1 MKLHNI
7 TMIGLLVISGML
19 VAGCGAPSAPPAG
32 ASPEEAEAPTD
43 GDGIPVFE
51 LDSSWPKR
59 PLPNQWVFGNVAG
72 ISMDENDHLWVIHRP
87 LSVSLSN
94 DYAALD
100 PPAGECCRPFPSII
114 EFDPSGEVV
123 QAWGGPDPAAP
134 ESKRTAEGY
143 DWPREHGLFVDHQ
156 GNVWTGGGEDGAATV
171 TKMTQDGQL
180 IFQKGAFGQS
190 GGNADTEN
198 FGSPAGMYVDA
209 EASEVYVADG
219 YENNRVIV
227 LDADTGAYKRMWGAY
242 GNEPLDGNPEY
253 DPDEPPS
260 QQFRHPVHCVELSRD
275 GLVYVCDRRG
285 NRIQVFQK
293 DGTFVQ
299 EGFVA
304 PRTRGFGAVHDVAFS
319 ADPEQRFLYVG
330 DGANKKVWILR
341 RDTLEILG
349 SFGNGG
355 QYAGEFA
362 IVHVLETDS
371 RGNLYV
377 GETVGGDRV
386 QKFTFM
392 GLR

>member
-1 MKLHNI
+1 
-7 TMIGLLVISGML
+7 MILRSVTLIGWLGIGGWLA
-19 VAGCGAPSAPPAG
+19 AGCGTPSAPPASMSPDT
-32 ASPEEAEAPTD
+32 ASTAD

-51 LDSSWPKR
+51 FDPSWPKR
-59 PLPNQWVFGNVAG
+59 PFPNQWVFGNVAG
-72 ISMDENDHLWVIHRP
+72 MAMDANDHLWVIHRP
-87 LSVSLSN
+87 LSVTLSN

-100 PPAGECCRPFPSII
+100 PPAGECCRPFPSVI

-156 GNVWTGGGEDGAATV
+156 GNVWTGGAEDGAATL
-171 TKMTQDGQL
+171 TKLTGDGQL
-180 IFQKGAFGQS
+180 IFQEGAFGQS

-198 FGSPAGMYVDA
+198 FGSPAGIYVDA
-209 EASEVYVADG
+209 DANEVYVADG

-227 LDADTGAYKRMWGAY
+227 LDADTGTFKRMWGAY
-242 GNEPLDGNPEY
+242 GNEPLDGDAEY
-253 DPDEPPS
+253 DPDAPPT
-260 QQFRHPVHCVELSRD
+260 QQFLLPVHCVELSRD
-275 GLVYVCDRRG
+275 GLVYVCDRAG
-285 NRIQVFQK
+285 NRIQVFRK

-299 EGFVA
+299 EGIVA
-304 PRTRGFGAVHDVAFS
+304 PRTLGFGAAFDIAFS
-319 ADPEQRFLYVG
+319 ADPDQRFLYLG

-349 SFGNGG
+349 SFGTGG

-362 IVHVLETDS
+362 IVHALETDS
-371 RGNLYV
+371 QGNLYV
-377 GETVGGDRV
+377 AETVGGDRV

-392 GLR
+392 GVR